1 MRAEAC
7 KKFRLIRRIYS
18 GDGYRDYYVF
28 KLDGFP
34 VTGKIYRHD
43 VRFFKVWDLDV
54 CMDYY
59 LLRIR
64 RVKRKFDSRFFAS
77 LYLIHEGRMKRV
89 WIKEYQCVND
99 VNAIERTIR
108 RIIRNTVDYIVK
120 ERYRESHAN
129 W

>member
-1 MRAEAC
+1 MRTMPC

-28 KLDGFP
+28 DLSGTP
-34 VTGKIYRHD
+34 IPGKVYRHD

-54 CMDYY
+54 CMNYY

-64 RVKRKFDSRFFAS
+64 RVKKRFESRFLAS
-77 LYLIHEGRMKRV
+77 LFYIHEGQLKRV
-89 WIKEYQCVND
+89 WTWEYQCMNSID
-99 VNAIERTIR
+99 AIERTIR
-108 RIIRNTVDYIVK
+108 RIIRETIDYIV
-120 ERYRESHAN
+120 RREFHQSHAN

>member
-1 MRAEAC
+1 MKTETC

-43 VRFFKVWDLDV
+43 VRFFKIWNLDV

-59 LLRIR
+59 MLRIR
-64 RVKRKFDSRFFAS
+64 RVKKKFESRFLTTLFF
-77 LYLIHEGRMKRV
+77 IHEGNLRKV
-89 WIKEYQCVND
+89 WTREYQCRND
-99 VNAIERTIR
+99 ANAMERTIR
-108 RIIRNTVDYIVK
+108 RIVRDTVNYIAR
-120 ERYRESHAN
+120 ERSRKSHVI
-129 W
+129 

>member
-1 MRAEAC
+1 MMARCTRMR
-7 KKFRLIRRIYS
+7 LVRRIYS

-64 RVKRKFDSRFFAS
+64 RVKKRVESRFFAT
-77 LYLIHEGRMKRV
+77 LFYIHEGRMKRV
-89 WIKEYQCVND
+89 WTKEYQCAND

-108 RIIRNTVDYIVK
+108 RIIRDTVDYIVM
-120 ERYRESHAN
+120 YRRSHAK

>member
-1 MRAEAC
+1 MMVGC
-7 KKFRLIRRIYS
+7 GKFRLVRRIYS

-64 RVKRKFDSRFFAS
+64 RVKKRFESRFLATLFF
-77 LYLIHEGRMKRV
+77 IHEGKLRKV
-89 WIKEYQCVND
+89 WTREYQCRND
-99 VNAIERTIR
+99 YSVMEHVIR
-108 RIIRNTVDYIVK
+108 RIVKDAVNYIVRNHK
-120 ERYRESHAN
+120 SHTI
-129 W
+129 

>member
-1 MRAEAC
+1 MMAGCTRMR
-7 KKFRLIRRIYS
+7 LVRRIYS

-34 VTGKIYRHD
+34 VVGKVYRHD

-64 RVKRKFDSRFFAS
+64 RVKRKFDSRFFAT
-77 LYLIHEGRMKRV
+77 LYYIHEGRMKRV
-89 WIKEYQCVND
+89 WTREYQCMND
-99 VNAIERTIR
+99 ADTMERVIH
-108 RIIRNTVDYIVK
+108 RIIRDAVNYIIK
-120 ERYRESHAN
+120 EMYRRSHAN

>member
-1 MRAEAC
+1 MRTESC

-18 GDGYRDYYVF
+18 GDGYKDYYVF
-28 KLDGFP
+28 KLDGYL
-34 VTGKIYRHD
+34 VIGKIYRHD

-59 LLRIR
+59 MLRIR
-64 RVKRKFDSRFFAS
+64 RVKKPFESRFFAT
-77 LYLIHEGRMKRV
+77 LFMIHEGKMRRI
-89 WIKEYQCVND
+89 WIKEYQCRND
-99 VNAIERTIR
+99 YSTIEKIIR
-108 RIIRNTVDYIVK
+108 RIIKDTVEYIIK

>member
-1 MRAEAC
+1 MMVGC
-7 KKFRLIRRIYS
+7 GKFRLVRRIYS

-28 KLDGFP
+28 KLDGYP

-59 LLRIR
+59 LLRIK
-64 RVKRKFDSRFFAS
+64 RVKKRFESRFFAT
-77 LYLIHEGRMKRV
+77 LFMIHEGRMKRV
-89 WIKEYQCVND
+89 WTREYQCRND
-99 VNAIERTIR
+99 TDTMERVIR
-108 RIIRNTVDYIVK
+108 RIIRDTVDYIVK
-120 ERYRESHAN
+120 EMYRRSHAN

>member
-1 MRAEAC
+1 MMVKPC
-7 KKFRLIRRIYS
+7 KKFRIIRRIYS

-34 VTGKIYRHD
+34 IIGKIYRHD

-59 LLRIR
+59 LLRIKR
-64 RVKRKFDSRFFAS
+64 AKRKFDSRFFAT
-77 LYLIHEGRMKRV
+77 LYFIHEGRMRKV
-89 WIKEYQCVND
+89 WIKEYQCMND
-99 VNAIERTIR
+99 VDAMERTIR
-108 RIIRNTVDYIVK
+108 RIVRDTVDYIIK
-120 ERYRESHAN
+120 ERYRESHAK

>member
-1 MRAEAC
+1 MMVGCR
-7 KKFRLIRRIYS
+7 KFKLVRRIYS

-64 RVKRKFDSRFFAS
+64 RVKKRFESRFFAS

-89 WIKEYQCVND
+89 WTREYQCKNDYNAMEHVIHRIVKDTVN
-99 VNAIERTIR
+99 
-108 RIIRNTVDYIVK
+108 YIVRNHK
-120 ERYRESHAN
+120 SHTI
-129 W
+129 

>member
-1 MRAEAC
+1 MKTIPC
-7 KKFRLIRRIYS
+7 KRFKLIKRIYS

-28 KLDGFP
+28 KLDGHP
-34 VTGKIYRHD
+34 VVGKIYRHD

-64 RVKRKFDSRFFAS
+64 RVKRKFGSRFFAT
-77 LYLIHEGRMKRV
+77 LYYIHEGRMKRV
-89 WIKEYQCVND
+89 WTKEYQCVND

-108 RIIRNTVDYIVK
+108 RIIKDTVDYIVTSTPSR
-120 ERYRESHAN
+120 ER
-129 W
+129 

>member
-1 MRAEAC
+1 MRTEAC
-7 KKFRLIRRIYS
+7 RKFRLIRRIYS

-34 VTGKIYRHD
+34 VVGKVYKHD

-64 RVKRKFDSRFFAS
+64 RVKRKFDSSFSPLCITYTKES
-77 LYLIHEGRMKRV
+77 LGKYGLRSI
-89 WIKEYQCVND
+89 
-99 VNAIERTIR
+99 
-108 RIIRNTVDYIVK
+108 NT
-120 ERYRESHAN
+120 
-129 W
+129 